1 MTCSCWDWMV
11 TYSCSDC
18 IVTCSDHMVTCS
30 CSDCIKKFS
39 YLFHGD
45 MFLFRLHGDIFMFH
59 GDMFMFRLHCD
70 LFTLWCHLH
79 HFIQRDQTACHCPTY
94 THTQQSITVHC
105 FYILYLQGYRDWLLI
120 GCCREVLVFLSYW
133 RTCWYTMQLHHVLF
147 SD

>member
-1 MTCSCWDWMV
+1 MV

-18 IVTCSDHMVTCS
+18 MVTCSDHMVTCS
-30 CSDCIKKFS
+30 CSDCIKKCS

-94 THTQQSITVHC
+94 THTTIHYSTLFLHIISTRLWGLVVNW
-105 FYILYLQGYRDWLLI
+105 LLQGGVSVPLI
-120 GCCREVLVFLSYW
+120 LKDMLVYNAITPCVIF
-133 RTCWYTMQLHHVLF
+133 
-147 SD
+147 